1 MAELKTRK
9 NDRSVDG
16 FIASLDDER
25 KRRASHTLVAL
36 MRDITGSEPSMWGEN
51 IVGFG
56 KYRFKYASGRE
67 IDWMLTGFSPRKRA
81 LSIYVMT
88 GFDGQDEI
96 MGALGKH
103 KTGKSCLYVNK
114 LDDIDMD
121 ALRRLLEASVSR
133 LVEKYGP
140 AQPAGASGNARID

>member
-9 NDRSVDG
+9 NDRSVSD

-25 KRRASHTLVAL
+25 KRRESRALIDL
-36 MRDITGSEPSMWGEN
+36 MRDVTGCEPAMWGES

-56 KYRFKYASGRE
+56 QRRFKYASGRE

-81 LSIYVMT
+81 LSVYVMT
-88 GFDGQDEI
+88 GFDGQDDVLA
-96 MGALGKH
+96 ALGRF
-103 KTGKSCLYVNK
+103 KTGKSCLYVNH
-114 LDDIDMD
+114 LDDIDLN
-121 ALRRLLEASVSR
+121 ALRKLLEDSVSR

-140 AQPAGASGNARID
+140 E